1 ANGTENSE
9 FNDVQFFTLKDFK
22 DFNNNDDKIINDVEL
37 KRSKCSE
44 WIIKG
49 LPVFDDNLEVYI
61 EASLSLSTIGIA
73 LYFLVATAFRMRAI
87 KQNGFLKQLFLSG
100 LSVTS
105 YWTVI
110 WLITLVEC
118 LVFSGFFVMS
128 YVLQCPGIY
137 PAKNVLC
144 VFLVLNL
151 YCLVFWFPEK
161 AKDDD
166 RVHLSNKVVE
176 DPAVE
181 VVTGLSVS
189 IIADRISKSYDNC
202 CGCWLGPEVLHR
214 MSCLVY
220 RDQVTALV
228 GHSTSGK
235 STMLKILT
243 GDEQPTSGTAY
254 VAGFRVTDPLERLAA
269 RGVFS
274 VCPQIDSLCGSL
286 TSMECI
292 EAALISRG
300 ANFPSELDRARVMLE
315 QLQVRG
321 IETAKTRELSASQ
334 KRKLSTVI
342 ALLADPDVVFLDEP
356 TNGLDPI
363 SALQLWGLLQ
373 EEKQGRSI
381 VVCTESMHEADLLAD
396 RKMILCDGDLV
407 CAGTSQFLQRLFGCR
422 ATLNVKL
429 KREKDFSRLLM
440 ELPQTRL
447 KQRKSVEVQLE
458 VKDSGSLRML
468 DEVVKKLENSKDIVA
483 SFSVSQTT
491 IGDVFKKLDGMTISE
506 FSQHLRSGKLSEY
519 LEDIYNDMSS
529 TNPDLSQSQTSAS
542 SVSPSSIRRFG
553 GIFIINM
560 KRQLR
565 SAWQIVGRIVLPL
578 IFLLSLSV
586 WCPLMMSAYNSQ
598 PKIDSVKEMQ
608 ETDTYSGLFG
618 VKSQTYS
625 KATNLRIVC
634 MRDSEIVETYD
645 TEFCRKLQLM
655 EKTLVKPRIILKP
668 KTESMKKFLQQPST
682 IRQLRQGCKGIEDVM
697 PPCIVY
703 YSTVWNQSFPN
714 NQRSIS
720 IGVFLDAN
728 SVDDTSHALRR
739 GFAKISQFFGAGDVK
754 NTTALSN
761 LLPFSQYG
769 YFNIEILLL
778 FAFFCLF
785 SASFIR
791 DVVEDITSNVQL
803 QFLATA
809 YVIASLSTSSLAVTT
824 VCYQIFTLLMQWIL
838 VTMHLQGI
846 PLFAL
851 LIFLLPS
858 VAPFSTAYFGM
869 IQVIY
874 KLEYYHLKSIS
885 DISNV
890 YVDVWSNN
898 IFYLLS
904 IAAMLVHLIILSRI
918 MILIRKWDVIH
929 YKFSKT
935 GNYNDLDID
944 APKNSSVDTEEKRLL
959 KSLRN
964 RDNVLEIAKLRKT
977 YPNGVEAVRGVT
989 FGVMTGEIL
998 GLLGSSGAGKSSLLS
1013 VIVGKE
1019 KPTEGTFGVRSRNA
1033 NWQLNS
1039 TSVPLGA
1046 VGYCPQYCPLYDS
1059 ITMSEHLILYAR
1071 ILGVPSALAERQSIS
1086 LMSSL
1091 GLLNRQHSRTNQ
1103 LSIGEKRRLCLAI
1116 ALLGNPA
1123 LVVIDEATAGVDPK
1137 ARGLIRGAV
1146 VALRNQSRAVL
1157 LSTRRL
1163 EQADALCDR
1172 VGVLNRGRMI
1182 ALNTVQSLSSLFDE
1196 AYTLELTM
1204 ERVGLAKLQQNK
1216 QNLKGS
1222 LAVIFEGTSV
1232 LNDWG
1237 QCVQICVPKSA
1248 TGGVLNVLGWL
1259 ANNTK
1264 LLGVQRYTMRQMSFD
1279 ESLVFLAGRFDPP
1292 KSLRKQAVIT

>member
-1 ANGTENSE
+1 
-9 FNDVQFFTLKDFK
+9 
-22 DFNNNDDKIINDVEL
+22 
-37 KRSKCSE
+37 
-44 WIIKG
+44 
-49 LPVFDDNLEVYI
+49 
-61 EASLSLSTIGIA
+61 
-73 LYFLVATAFRMRAI
+73 
-87 KQNGFLKQLFLSG
+87 
-100 LSVTS
+100 
-105 YWTVI
+105 
-110 WLITLVEC
+110 
-118 LVFSGFFVMS
+118 
-128 YVLQCPGIY
+128 
-137 PAKNVLC
+137 
-144 VFLVLNL
+144 
-151 YCLVFWFPEK
+151 
-161 AKDDD
+161 
-166 RVHLSNKVVE
+166 
-176 DPAVE
+176 
-181 VVTGLSVS
+181 
-189 IIADRISKSYDNC
+189 
-202 CGCWLGPEVLHR
+202 

-803 QFLATA
+803 QFLATGMSRWSYWAHTFFVHWFQYAICFSIAASVPIIWERYRSLFYLLNVYLPVLLFGTASNQLTA

>member
-1 ANGTENSE
+1 IYTTSEFTAEEKRVLVDRKSFPAEVAALERIAKDRGGTTGWLVDCTPESKCREGLISEREQTSAYIRFSKNSNVTRAISECLWVKDSSLSANGTENSE

-739 GFAKISQFFGAGDVK
+739 GFEKISQFFGAGD
-754 NTTALSN
+754 
-761 LLPFSQYG
+761 
-769 YFNIEILLL
+769 
-778 FAFFCLF
+778 
-785 SASFIR
+785 
-791 DVVEDITSNVQL
+791 
-803 QFLATA
+803 
-809 YVIASLSTSSLAVTT
+809 
-824 VCYQIFTLLMQWIL
+824 
-838 VTMHLQGI
+838 GI

>member
-739 GFAKISQFFGAGDVK
+739 GFAKISQFFGAGD
-754 NTTALSN
+754 
-761 LLPFSQYG
+761 
-769 YFNIEILLL
+769 
-778 FAFFCLF
+778 
-785 SASFIR
+785 
-791 DVVEDITSNVQL
+791 
-803 QFLATA
+803 
-809 YVIASLSTSSLAVTT
+809 
-824 VCYQIFTLLMQWIL
+824 
-838 VTMHLQGI
+838 GI